1 MTMKKILCALLIL
14 SLIFCAT
21 ALAEGTYDQDD
32 KTATTTL
39 TTTIAGPDAPTYTV
53 VIPSTLAITPNTTS
67 TPLTVRLVETK
78 NAKSVTVTAEANGSM
93 TNGSGGTIN
102 FTVDSTTLTF
112 SNFNSLPSEKW
123 MSIHITEAEWQQ
135 APAGNYTGALTF
147 TISAE

>member
-67 TPLTVRLVETK
+67 TPLTVRLVEAK

>member
-1 MTMKKILCALLIL
+1 MKKILCALLIL
-14 SLIFCAT
+14 SLIFCTT

-67 TPLTVRLVETK
+67 TPLTVRLVEAK

-93 TNGSGGTIN
+93 TNGSCGTIN

>member
-1 MTMKKILCALLIL
+1 MKKILCALLIL

-21 ALAEGTYDQDD
+21 ALAEGTYDQAD

-67 TPLTVRLVETK
+67 TPLTVRLVEAK

>member
-1 MTMKKILCALLIL
+1 MKKILCALLIL

-53 VIPSTLAITPNTTS
+53 VIPSTLAIMPNTTS
-67 TPLTVRLVETK
+67 TPLTVRLVEAK

>member
-1 MTMKKILCALLIL
+1 MKKILCALLIL

-67 TPLTVRLVETK
+67 TPLTVRLVEAK

>member
-39 TTTIAGPDAPTYTV
+39 TTTIAGPDAPTV

-67 TPLTVRLVETK
+67 TPLTVRLVEAK

-102 FTVDSTTLTF
+102 FTVDSTILTF

>member
-1 MTMKKILCALLIL
+1 MKKILCALLIL

-21 ALAEGTYDQDD
+21 TLAEGTYDQDD

-67 TPLTVRLVETK
+67 TPLTVRLVEAK

-123 MSIHITEAEWQQ
+123 MNIHITEAEWQQ

>member
-1 MTMKKILCALLIL
+1 MKKILCALLIL

-78 NAKSVTVTAEANGSM
+78 NAKSITVTAEANGSM

>member
-1 MTMKKILCALLIL
+1 MKKILCALLIL

-39 TTTIAGPDAPTYTV
+39 TTTIVGPDAPTYTV

-67 TPLTVRLVETK
+67 TPLTVRLVEAK

>member
-1 MTMKKILCALLIL
+1 MKKILCALLIL
-14 SLIFCAT
+14 SLIFCAA
-21 ALAEGTYDQDD
+21 ALAEDTYEQDD
-32 KTATTTL
+32 NTATTTL

-67 TPLTVRLVETK
+67 TPLTVRLVEAK

-102 FTVDSTTLTF
+102 FTVDSTTLIF

>member
-1 MTMKKILCALLIL
+1 MKKILCALLIL

-67 TPLTVRLVETK
+67 TPLTVRLVEAK

-135 APAGNYTGALTF
+135 APAGTYTGALTF

>member
-1 MTMKKILCALLIL
+1 MKKILCALLIL

-67 TPLTVRLVETK
+67 TPLTVRLVEAK

-147 TISAE
+147 TLSAE

>member
-1 MTMKKILCALLIL
+1 MKKILCALLIL

-67 TPLTVRLVETK
+67 TPLTVRLVEVK

>member
-1 MTMKKILCALLIL
+1 MKKILCALLIL

-67 TPLTVRLVETK
+67 TPLTVRLMEAK

>member
-1 MTMKKILCALLIL
+1 MKKILCALLIL

-67 TPLTVRLVETK
+67 TPLTVRLVEAK

-135 APAGNYTGALTF
+135 APAGNYTGTLTF

>member
-1 MTMKKILCALLIL
+1 MKKILCALLIL

-67 TPLTVRLVETK
+67 TPLTVRLVEAK

-102 FTVDSTTLTF
+102 FTIDSTTLTF

>member
-1 MTMKKILCALLIL
+1 MKKILCALLIL

-67 TPLTVRLVETK
+67 TPLTVRLVVAK

>member
-1 MTMKKILCALLIL
+1 MKKILCALLIL

-39 TTTIAGPDAPTYTV
+39 TTTIAGPDTPTYTV

-67 TPLTVRLVETK
+67 TPLTVRLVEAK

>member
-78 NAKSVTVTAEANGSM
+78 NAKSVTVTTEANGSM

>member
-67 TPLTVRLVETK
+67 TPLTVRLVEAK

-135 APAGNYTGALTF
+135 APAGNYTSALTF

>member
-1 MTMKKILCALLIL
+1 MKKILCALLIL

-39 TTTIAGPDAPTYTV
+39 TTTIAGSDAPTYTV

>member
-1 MTMKKILCALLIL
+1 MKKILCALLIL

-67 TPLTVRLVETK
+67 TPLTVRLVEAK
-78 NAKSVTVTAEANGSM
+78 NAKSVTVAAEANGSM
-93 TNGSGGTIN
+93 TTGSGGTIN

>member
-1 MTMKKILCALLIL
+1 MKKILCALLIL

-67 TPLTVRLVETK
+67 TPLTVRLVEAK

-123 MSIHITEAEWQQ
+123 MSIHITEVEWQQ

>member
-1 MTMKKILCALLIL
+1 MKKILCALLIL

-67 TPLTVRLVETK
+67 TPLTVRLVEAK
-78 NAKSVTVTAEANGSM
+78 NAKSATVTAEANGSM

>member
-1 MTMKKILCALLIL
+1 MKKILCALLIL

-67 TPLTVRLVETK
+67 TPLTVRLVEAK

-123 MSIHITEAEWQQ
+123 MSILITEAEWQQ

>member
-1 MTMKKILCALLIL
+1 MKKILCALLIL

-53 VIPSTLAITPNTTS
+53 VIPSTRASTPNTTS
-67 TPLTVRLVETK
+67 TPLTVRLVEAK

-93 TNGSGGTIN
+93 INGSGGTIN
-102 FTVDSTTLTF
+102 FTVNSTTLTF

>member
-1 MTMKKILCALLIL
+1 MKKILCALLIL

-39 TTTIAGPDAPTYTV
+39 TTTIAGPDAPIYTV

-67 TPLTVRLVETK
+67 TPLTVRLVEAK

>member
-1 MTMKKILCALLIL
+1 MKKILCALLIL

-67 TPLTVRLVETK
+67 TPLTVRLAEAK

>member
-1 MTMKKILCALLIL
+1 MKKILCALLIL

-67 TPLTVRLVETK
+67 TPLMVRLVEAK

>member
-39 TTTIAGPDAPTYTV
+39 TTTITGPDAPTYTV

-67 TPLTVRLVETK
+67 TPLTVRLVEAK

>member
-67 TPLTVRLVETK
+67 TPLTVRLVEVK

>member
-14 SLIFCAT
+14 SLIFCTT

-67 TPLTVRLVETK
+67 TPLTVRLVEAK

>member
-1 MTMKKILCALLIL
+1 MKKILCALLIL
-14 SLIFCAT
+14 SLIFCAS

-67 TPLTVRLVETK
+67 TPLTVRLVEAK

>member
-1 MTMKKILCALLIL
+1 MKKILCALLIL

-67 TPLTVRLVETK
+67 TPLTVRLVEAK

-93 TNGSGGTIN
+93 TNGSGETIN

-123 MSIHITEAEWQQ
+123 RSIHITEAEWQQ

>member
-39 TTTIAGPDAPTYTV
+39 TTTIKGPDAPSYTV

-67 TPLTVRLVETK
+67 TPLTVRLVEAK

>member
-1 MTMKKILCALLIL
+1 MKKILCALLIL

-21 ALAEGTYDQDD
+21 ALAKVPTIRMTRPQPPRW
-32 KTATTTL
+32 

-67 TPLTVRLVETK
+67 TPLTVRLVEAK

-102 FTVDSTTLTF
+102 FTVDSTTNRYTY
-112 SNFNSLPSEKW
+112 SNSLPSEKW

-135 APAGNYTGALTF
+135 APAGNYTGMLTF

>member
-1 MTMKKILCALLIL
+1 MKKILCALLIL
-14 SLIFCAT
+14 SLIFCAA

-67 TPLTVRLVETK
+67 TPLTVRLVEAK

>member
-1 MTMKKILCALLIL
+1 MKKILCALLIL

-67 TPLTVRLVETK
+67 TPLTVRLVEAK
-78 NAKSVTVTAEANGSM
+78 NAKSVMITAEANGSM

>member
-67 TPLTVRLVETK
+67 TPLTVRLMEAK

>member
-1 MTMKKILCALLIL
+1 MKKILCALLIL
-14 SLIFCAT
+14 SLIFCVT

-39 TTTIAGPDAPTYTV
+39 TTTIAGSDAPTYTV
-53 VIPSTLAITPNTTS
+53 IIPSTLAITPNTTS
-67 TPLTVRLVETK
+67 TPLTVRLVEAK